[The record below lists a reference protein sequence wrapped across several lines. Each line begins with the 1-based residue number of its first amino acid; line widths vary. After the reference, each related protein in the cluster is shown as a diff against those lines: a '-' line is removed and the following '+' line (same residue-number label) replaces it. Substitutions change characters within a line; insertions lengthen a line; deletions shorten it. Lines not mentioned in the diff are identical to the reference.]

1 MPKQIVN
8 PPGLPPAIGPY
19 SWATRHGNLIFLAGT
34 AALGPDGRLV
44 GEGDIRKQTEV
55 TLENL
60 KTAVEAAGGTL
71 GDIVKTTIYLGDVAN
86 YAGMNDVYR
95 RYFPEGPP
103 ARATL
108 ITGFVV
114 AGLLVEIEGI
124 AVVDDGR

>member
-1 MPKQIVN
+1 MPKQCLN

-19 SWATRHGNLIFLAGT
+19 SWVTRHANMIFLAGT
-34 AALGPDGRLV
+34 GSIGPDGKLI

-60 KTAVEAAGGTL
+60 KTAVAAAGGSL
-71 GDIVKTTIYLGDVAN
+71 SDIVKTTVYLGDVAD
-86 YAGMNDVYR
+86 YTGMNEVYR
-95 RYFPEGPP
+95 RYFPDGPP

-114 AGLLVEIEGI
+114 PGLLVEIEGI
-124 AVVDDGR
+124 AVLD

>member
-1 MPKQIVN
+1 MPKQCFN
-8 PPGLPPAIGPY
+8 PPELSPAIGPY

-34 AALGPDGRLV
+34 AGIGSDGKLV
-44 GEGDIRKQTEV
+44 GAADIRKQTEV

-60 KTAVEAAGGTL
+60 KVAVTAAGGGL
-71 GDIVKTTIYLGDVAN
+71 SDIVKTTVYLGDVSD
-86 YAGMNDVYR
+86 YAGMNEVYR

-114 AGLLVEIEGI
+114 PGLLVEIEAI
-124 AVVDDGR
+124 AALD

>member
-1 MPKQIVN
+1 MPKQIIN
-8 PPGLPPAIGPY
+8 PPELPPAIGPY

-34 AALGPDGRLV
+34 GALAHDGKLI
-44 GEGDIRKQTEV
+44 GEGDIRKQTEA

-71 GDIVKTTIYLGDVAN
+71 ADIVKTTIYLGDVAD
-86 YAGMNDVYR
+86 YAGMNEVYK
-95 RYFPEGPP
+95 RYFPAGPP

-114 AGLLVEIEGI
+114 PGLLVEIEGI
-124 AVVDDGR
+124 AVVDAR

>member
-1 MPKQIVN
+1 MPKQCFN

-19 SWATRHGNLIFLAGT
+19 SLATRHGNLVFLAGT
-34 AALGPDGRLV
+34 AAIGSDGKLV
-44 GEGDIRKQTEV
+44 GEGDIRKQTEL

-60 KTAVEAAGGTL
+60 KTAVTAAGGSL
-71 GDIVKTTIYLGDVAN
+71 GDIVKTTVYLGDVRD
-86 YAGMNDVYR
+86 YAGMNEVYR

-114 AGLLVEIEGI
+114 PGLLVEIEAI
-124 AVVDDGR
+124 AAID

>member
-1 MPKQIVN
+1 MPKQCFN
-8 PPGLPPAIGPY
+8 PPELPPAIGPY

-34 AALGPDGRLV
+34 AGIGSDGKLV
-44 GEGDIRKQTEV
+44 GQGDIRKQTEV

-60 KTAVEAAGGTL
+60 KAAVSAAGGGL
-71 GDIVKTTIYLGDVAN
+71 SDIVKTTVYLGDVSD

-114 AGLLVEIEGI
+114 PGLLVEIEAI
-124 AVVDDGR
+124 AAVD